1 MLPRWIADCAPRHCI
16 ELQKMLLLR
25 AKAAM
30 SAHQDAVDVVSLLF
44 KAMADVDKVSQCVRA
59 CAHTPPPARSPL

>member
-1 MLPRWIADCAPRHCI
+1 
-16 ELQKMLLLR
+16 MLLLR

-44 KAMADVDKVSQCVRA
+44 KAMADVDKVSQCVHA